1 MSQVQ
6 YIQLLLILT
15 FFRMSM
21 VSSSCSLS
29 VHRNNNDS
37 GQKFHIKTP
46 ENEYLTGKEIGR
58 LPSYHPAKILKI

>member
-6 YIQLLLILT
+6 YIQLLLIVT

-21 VSSSCSLS
+21 VSSSCALS
-29 VHRNNNDS
+29 VHRNNNVS

-46 ENEYLTGKEIGR
+46 ENEYLTGT
-58 LPSYHPAKILKI
+58 

>member
-6 YIQLLLILT
+6 YIQLLLIVT
-15 FFRMSM
+15 FFRMST

-29 VHRNNNDS
+29 VHRNNNDP

-46 ENEYLTGKEIGR
+46 ENEYLTGT
-58 LPSYHPAKILKI
+58 YILRITCIT